1 MKANMN
7 IIFNKTSKPNAL
19 FSVWTVTANDTLTE
33 YEIIGEKRGNMNLY
47 SILNTKKEKV
57 VLIGSLEKAKQI
69 LRNKLTKSERN

>member
-7 IIFNKTSKPNAL
+7 IIFNKTSKPNAI

-33 YEIIGEKRGNMNLY
+33 YEIIGEKRGNINLY

>member
-1 MKANMN
+1 MN

>member
-7 IIFNKTSKPNAL
+7 IIFNKTSKPNAI
-19 FSVWTVTANDTLTE
+19 FSVWTVTANNTLTE
-33 YEIIGEKRGNMNLY
+33 YEIIGEKRGNINLY

>member
-69 LRNKLTKSERN
+69 LRNKLNKSERN